1 MTLRIQ
7 MISDDVH
14 ALQRELRNHAELGAT
29 VLANA
34 NTFEDCIAMI
44 ADHCDVVLHG
54 EYSEE
59 DVNKLCRL
67 LVGKL
72 QDKRCVIIN
81 SVADPRMNI

>member
-1 MTLRIQ
+1 MTLRLQ

-14 ALQRELRNHAELGAT
+14 ALQREMRNHAELTAH
-29 VLANA
+29 VLANS

-59 DVNKLCRL
+59 DVNKLCRV

-72 QDKRCVIIN
+72 QDKRALIIT
-81 SVADPRMNI
+81 SATDMRMQ